1 MSILGVGLRPQSTD
15 ELIDSSMI
23 VLAVGE
29 KDMTPTNPE
38 GEGNKNIDYAVRMKK
53 FMDKYDDT
61 EGKR

>member
-1 MSILGVGLRPQSTD
+1 MRPQSSD

-23 VLAVGE
+23 VLSVGE
-29 KDMTPTNPE
+29 KDGVPTNPE

-61 EGKR
+61 TG

>member
-1 MSILGVGLRPQSTD
+1 MRPQSSD

-23 VLAVGE
+23 VLSVGE
-29 KDMTPTNPE
+29 KDGVPTNPE

-61 EGKR
+61 TGKKIDINW